1 MPQRLVQNRAKEKE
15 LGPKLKNQIAVLLS
29 LILLAWGVGLEVPRT
44 SSLSCDTSRTFSYQ
58 ESLSLPM
65 GESNLMLGIVEVGG
79 GSSEMEEAGAQRGLD
94 KGKEMYKMV
103 KYIKLKI

>member
-1 MPQRLVQNRAKEKE
+1 
-15 LGPKLKNQIAVLLS
+15 
-29 LILLAWGVGLEVPRT
+29 
-44 SSLSCDTSRTFSYQ
+44 
-58 ESLSLPM
+58 M

-79 GSSEMEEAGAQRGLD
+79 GSSEMEEAGGQRGLD